1 MSSLNIVVLSGA
13 GISEESGIKTF
24 RDSGGLWEGYDVM
37 KVASPEA
44 WSQNSSLVLQFYN
57 ERRRQLLTVEPNI
70 AHKALAEFE
79 QYADIHII
87 TQNIDDLHER
97 AGSNNVIHLHGE
109 LFKVRS
115 TYDDELIYE
124 WKDDVKIG
132 DTCEK
137 GFQLRPHIVWFGE
150 EVPMIQKASE
160 ICETAD
166 YLIIIGTSLQVYP
179 AAGLIHYVPSHCKI
193 FYVDPKATEVSIQLI
208 NTKRLVL
215 IPEKA
220 STGIVKVLDI
230 IKSENPG

>member
-1 MSSLNIVVLSGA
+1 MSSVNIVVLSGA

-37 KVASPEA
+37 EVASPEG
-44 WSQNSSLVLQFYN
+44 WSHNSSLVLQFYN
-57 ERRRQLLTVEPNI
+57 ERRRQLLTAEPNT

-97 AGSNNVIHLHGE
+97 AGSTNVIHLHGE

-115 TYDDELIYE
+115 TYDSTLIYE
-124 WKDDVKIG
+124 WKNDVKIG

-160 ICETAD
+160 ICQTAD

-179 AAGLIHYVPSHCKI
+179 AAGLMHFAPPYCIT
-193 FYVDPKATEVSIQLI
+193 FYIDPKANEVSIQL
-208 NTKRLVL
+208 NNSNHLVL

-220 STGIVKVLDI
+220 STGIVKALDI
-230 IKSENPG
+230 IKSENAG